1 VKPCD
6 EEQTFEEFI
15 DFVSM
20 QGVKVASSLTH
31 SEMEIRY
38 AQTRE
43 FAQRTS

>member
-1 VKPCD
+1 MKPYD

-15 DFVSM
+15 DFISM
-20 QGVKVASSLTH
+20 QGVRVASSLTH

-43 FAQRTS
+43 FIQRIF